1 MTATKNCAE
10 IYRQYDGY
18 PEGHGR
24 DLAKLCDVTITN
36 GIRLGKEAGTANGM
50 GCLAAQIVMGLKRE
64 VGKESASNK
73 NHVGTIYLEPARSHS
88 SQERIAMTD
97 PMFTDKDIRDAM
109 ELIQG
114 DLMCVLDGMPDQ
126 LVTAC
131 CQVVVN
137 RLNALIAHHDP
148 TKGES
153 PVPWENDRWQ
163 K

>member
-1 MTATKNCAE
+1 
-10 IYRQYDGY
+10 
-18 PEGHGR
+18 
-24 DLAKLCDVTITN
+24 
-36 GIRLGKEAGTANGM
+36 
-50 GCLAAQIVMGLKRE
+50 
-64 VGKESASNK
+64 
-73 NHVGTIYLEPARSHS
+73 
-88 SQERIAMTD
+88 MTD